1 MNNPHLRNFFH
12 LARAYSLGIKNG
24 RTREDIHQSVI
35 EEREE
40 LDLELSGNGDGV
52 DGIVGEGI
60 DEIVRVADLIFTEK
74 PNITEDEFYDTI
86 FKKLEKWREKY
97 SDNSF
102 DDILAQLPQPPCET
116 AAQLSDASELFRLAQ
131 LSGDDGVG
139 TAEKRILAYLQ
150 ERDYKLYRDKNDA
163 IENVLGLIDTPIGRR
178 RFGTD
183 SFYKDVIDSLRKAIG
198 R

>member
-1 MNNPHLRNFFH
+1 MNNPYLRNFFH

-40 LDLELSGNGDGV
+40 LDLELSGDGDGV

-60 DEIVRVADLIFTEK
+60 DEIVSVADLIFTEK
-74 PNITEDEFYDTI
+74 PDITEEEFYDTA
-86 FKKLEKWREKY
+86 FKKLEKWRTKY
-97 SDNSF
+97 SDSSF
-102 DDILAQLPQPPCET
+102 EDILDHLPQPPCET
-116 AAQLSDASELFRLAQ
+116 ASQVADASEIFRLAQ
-131 LSGDDGVG
+131 LNDGEGIG
-139 TAEKRILAYLQ
+139 TAEKRILAFLQ
-150 ERDYKLYRDKNDA
+150 QRDQKLYRDKDEA

-178 RFGTD
+178 RFGAD
-183 SFYKDVIDSLRKAIG
+183 SFYRDVIASLRKAIG